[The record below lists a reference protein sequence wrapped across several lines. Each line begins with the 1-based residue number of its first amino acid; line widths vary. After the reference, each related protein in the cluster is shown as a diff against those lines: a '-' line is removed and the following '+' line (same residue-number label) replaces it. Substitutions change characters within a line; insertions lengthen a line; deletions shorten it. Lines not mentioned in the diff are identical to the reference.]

1 MTIKWATWFL
11 MILALL
17 VGPAQAQE
25 MMVITEEAPPFNFTR
40 DGALTGSS
48 TEIVREILRR
58 LHLPDNIQVL
68 PWARGYKLLQSE
80 PYVALFSTIQTP
92 EREDQFHWVGP
103 LFTVHFSFYA
113 RKDRGLQIQSL
124 QDARAVGSIA
134 TYKDDVREQL
144 LISMGFKNLD
154 SSKSP
159 TSNLKK
165 LMAGRVDLWLF
176 SNIGVFGLARQQGV
190 DPSELELV
198 LPFRSYQSYVAI
210 SKSTPRAVV
219 KRWQSIL
226 DAMVQDGTFFNISRR
241 WLPLDSM
248 PDFSEAHA
256 NPTGSLALKIYTE
269 DSPPGSYVE
278 DGQPVGF
285 AVDVVR
291 EILRRLKHPDT
302 ITVVPWSRGYTLA
315 QNAPGVALFSTTRL
329 AAREQLFHWVG
340 PLYSQ
345 TWAFYSRKGAGIR
358 IDSLAQAREIKRI
371 GTYLKDAKA
380 QYLEDRGFDNLV
392 SANRN
397 ISNIRHLVD
406 GKLDL
411 WVSSDFNMPYLVR
424 QAGFDPDDFEQVYS
438 FQSVTNY
445 IAFSL
450 GTPPTIIHEWQQCL
464 EDIKTDG
471 TYTQIARKYNLQL
484 TD

>member
-1 MTIKWATWFL
+1 MT
-11 MILALL
+11 
-17 VGPAQAQE
+17 
-25 MMVITEEAPPFNFTR
+25 
-40 DGALTGSS
+40 
-48 TEIVREILRR
+48 
-58 LHLPDNIQVL
+58 
-68 PWARGYKLLQSE
+68 
-80 PYVALFSTIQTP
+80 
-92 EREDQFHWVGP
+92 
-103 LFTVHFSFYA
+103 
-113 RKDRGLQIQSL
+113 
-124 QDARAVGSIA
+124 
-134 TYKDDVREQL
+134 
-144 LISMGFKNLD
+144 
-154 SSKSP
+154 
-159 TSNLKK
+159 
-165 LMAGRVDLWLF
+165 GRVDLWLF
-176 SNIGVFGLARQQGV
+176 DNMGVFVLARQQGI

-198 LPFRSYQSYVAI
+198 LPFRRYQSYVAI
-210 SKSTPRAVV
+210 SKSTPQVV
-219 KRWQSIL
+219 AKRWQSIL

-241 WLPLDSM
+241 WLPLTSI
-248 PDFSEAHA
+248 PDFSEANA
-256 NPTGSLALKIYTE
+256 NPTGISALKIYTE
-269 DSPPGSYVE
+269 DSPPGSYVK

-315 QNAPGVALFSTTRL
+315 QNAPGVALFSTTRM

-345 TWAFYSRKGAGIR
+345 TWAFYGRKGAGIR
-358 IDSLAQAREIKRI
+358 IDSLAQAREVRRI

-380 QYLEDRGFDNLV
+380 QYLQDRGFDNLV

-424 QAGFDPDDFEQVYS
+424 QAGFDPDDFEQVYA

-450 GTPPTIIHEWQQCL
+450 GTPPSIIHEWQQCL
-464 EDIKTDG
+464 KDIKTDG
-471 TYTQIARKYNLQL
+471 TYAKIARKYNLQL